1 MQCRLSLDP
10 VDGIAVKVAKGIGRC
25 AEASQHGVSLAKCC
39 GKGSVLLGWVTVCRA
54 SRWWVS
60 PLADPAHFAP
70 KRVFGLSVFQSFES
84 PPRLGP
90 FSSSLCLVGGV
101 VISVEVERSS
111 PLMALWIVDFPDTR

>member
-1 MQCRLSLDP
+1 M
-10 VDGIAVKVAKGIGRC
+10 
-25 AEASQHGVSLAKCC
+25 
-39 GKGSVLLGWVTVCRA
+39 
-54 SRWWVS
+54 S
-60 PLADPAHFAP
+60 PLADLAHFAP

-90 FSSSLCLVGGV
+90 CSSSSLCLVGGV